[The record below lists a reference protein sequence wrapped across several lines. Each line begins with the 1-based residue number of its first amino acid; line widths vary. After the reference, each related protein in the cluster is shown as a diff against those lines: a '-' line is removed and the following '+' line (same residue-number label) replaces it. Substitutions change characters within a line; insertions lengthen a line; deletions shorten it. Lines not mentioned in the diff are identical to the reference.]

1 MEEYILK
8 KDLRVQGHT
17 YRIAI
22 FQEKDGVLYY
32 SVFAEIFEDE
42 TFELIHG
49 GRFESEEAAK
59 EYLIRVLYCL
69 VHWEETFNHYNEN

>member
-8 KDLRVQGHT
+8 KDLQVQVHI

-32 SVFAEIFEDE
+32 SVFAEVFENV

-49 GRFESEEAAK
+49 GRFESEEAARG
-59 EYLIRVLYCL
+59 I
-69 VHWEETFNHYNEN
+69 FNTCFIFPSTLGRNI